1 MQDFRSFAHLNGH
14 LTDAMR
20 SILTKRVSREGVH
33 TAKSMLMR
41 FALHPEE
48 FFVMDSKLDFAFSAA
63 PAEWCKFDLQPY
75 RSLPLSAET
84 PGQNHRPRAALVI
97 V

>member
-1 MQDFRSFAHLNGH
+1 MQDFCGFAHPGGH

-41 FALHPEE
+41 FALHPGE

-63 PAEWCKFDLQPY
+63 PAEWCKFDRQPY
-75 RSLPLSAET
+75 RSFPLRAET
-84 PGQNHRPRAALVI
+84 PGQNHQTRAALVI
-97 V
+97 L